1 MTRILVVDD
10 EDLSSS
16 LIGAMLDSG
25 TYQVLSASNGF
36 EALDLAR
43 TEKPHL
49 IFIDLNMPMING
61 LEVCRLI
68 RRLSEQS
75 RTHIVLFSA
84 DPIRGEQKEIAKR
97 AGADA
102 VLEKPFSQTAL
113 SSLIAAASAKVEER
127 A

>member
-10 EDLSSS
+10 DDLSSS

-25 TYQVLSASNGF
+25 TCQVLSASNGF

-43 TEKPHL
+43 TEKPDL
-49 IFIDLNMPMING
+49 IFIDLNMPLLDG
-61 LEVCRLI
+61 VEVCRLI
-68 RRLSEQS
+68 RRLSES
-75 RTHIVLFSA
+75 RRTHIVLFSA
-84 DPIRGEQKEIAKR
+84 DPIRGEQEESAKR

-102 VLEKPFSQTAL
+102 ILEKPFSQTAL